1 MRIGLPAIGLPALL
15 LLALAAAAHAQGAW
29 LGSNGPYE
37 SLVPGAYLA
46 WYPPYAVPMNL
57 TLVNV
62 TWYKPNYPIWFRGTY
77 DVVVCSGYTCEYKP
91 ATIYVVQYGLTVAN
105 PYTTEVGTFA
115 IEDLEGSIRYI
126 CRHGAMVAPIDI
138 IVLNLTTQIWV
149 SDVYCLFYDQ
159 WYWLRWLPYEYPEY
173 FISKV
178 EFFNASGIKVST
190 PLGGF
195 YNRVPAGWYLD
206 PVSKAVFKIPG
217 ANLTLLASLQ
227 SVEGK
232 LRILESQLASVRAEL
247 GAKSARLASAN
258 ATIAQL
264 AAALAQLNATV
275 AQLNASLA
283 QARAS
288 SAQLSAENQ
297 ALRAQLDALNAT
309 RARLE
314 AEASLCRSQ
323 LGTCRSQL
331 DALQTANAT
340 LAAQLAQLSAEN
352 QALRAQ
358 AAELNRTLADLN
370 ATYVSQVSQLQ
381 ARLEASTRIAWI
393 GAVAGAAAGAAA
405 SAVVLRRR
413 R

>member
-1 MRIGLPAIGLPALL
+1 MRIGLPAIGIPALL
-15 LLALAAAAHAQGAW
+15 LLATAAAAHAQGAW

-57 TLVNV
+57 TLINV
-62 TWYKPNYPIWFRGTY
+62 TWWSNYPIWFRGTY

-91 ATIYVVQYGLTVAN
+91 ATIYVVQYGLTMVN
-105 PYTTEVGTFA
+105 PYTTKPGTIIIDDVAFEVQSMCG
-115 IEDLEGSIRYI
+115 
-126 CRHGAMVAPIDI
+126 HGAMVAPINI
-138 IVLNLTTQIWV
+138 TVLNLTTQVWV
-149 SDVYCLFYDQ
+149 SDVYCLAGDQ
-159 WYWLRWLPYEYPEY
+159 WFWLRWLPYDLPY
-173 FISKV
+173 FVNKV
-178 EFFNASGIKVST
+178 EFVNASGIKVVT
-190 PLGGF
+190 PIGSF

-206 PVSKAVFKIPG
+206 PVSKAVFEIPG
-217 ANLTLLASLQ
+217 ANLTLLAELQ

-232 LRILESQLASVRAEL
+232 LQVLESQLASVRAEL

-314 AEASLCRSQ
+314 AEAALYRSQ

-340 LAAQLAQLSAEN
+340 LTAQLAQLSAEN

-370 ATYVSQVSQLQ
+370 ATYASQVSQLQ
-381 ARLEASTRIAWI
+381 ARLEASTRVAWI
-393 GAVAGAAAGAAA
+393 AAVAGAAAGAAA

>member
-1 MRIGLPAIGLPALL
+1 MRIGLPAIGIPALL
-15 LLALAAAAHAQGAW
+15 LLATAAAAHAQGAW
-29 LGSNGPYE
+29 LLSNGPYAL
-37 SLVPGAYLA
+37 STAGWYLA

-57 TLVNV
+57 TLINV
-62 TWYKPNYPIWFRGTY
+62 TWYKANYPIWFRGTY
-77 DVVVCSGYTCEYKP
+77 DVVVCSGYTCDDEP
-91 ATIYVVQYGLTVAN
+91 ATIYVVQYGLTMVN
-105 PYTTEVGTFA
+105 PYTTEPGT
-115 IEDLEGSIRYI
+115 IIIDDVEDYVRYI
-126 CRHGAMVAPIDI
+126 CRHGAMVAPVNIT
-138 IVLNLTTQIWV
+138 VLNLTTQIWV
-149 SDVYCLFYDQ
+149 SDVYCLAGDQ
-159 WYWLRWLPYEYPEY
+159 WYWLRWLPYGLPY
-173 FISKV
+173 FVNKV
-178 EFFNASGIKVST
+178 EFFNASGIKVDT

-195 YNRVPAGWYLD
+195 YDRVPAGWYLD
-206 PVSKAVFKIPG
+206 PVTKTVFQVPG

-232 LRILESQLASVRAEL
+232 LQVLESQLASVRAEL

-314 AEASLCRSQ
+314 AEAGLYRSQ

-340 LAAQLAQLSAEN
+340 LTAQLAQLSAEN

-358 AAELNRTLADLN
+358 AAELNRTLAGLN
-370 ATYVSQVSQLQ
+370 ATYASQVSQLQ
-381 ARLEASTRIAWI
+381 ARLEASTRVAWI
-393 GAVAGAAAGAAA
+393 GAVAGVIAGAAA
-405 SAVVLRRR
+405 SAVVLKKRR
-413 R
+413 

>member
-1 MRIGLPAIGLPALL
+1 MRIGLPAIGIPALL
-15 LLALAAAAHAQGAW
+15 LLATAAAAHAQGAW
-29 LGSNGPYE
+29 LLSNGPYAL
-37 SLVPGAYLA
+37 STAGWYLA

-77 DVVVCSGYTCEYKP
+77 DVVVCSGYTCEYRP
-91 ATIYVVQYGLTVAN
+91 ATIYVVQYGLTVVN
-105 PYTTEVGTFA
+105 PYTTEPGTIIIDDIAF
-115 IEDLEGSIRYI
+115 EVQSMCG
-126 CRHGAMVAPIDI
+126 HGAMVAPINI
-138 IVLNLTTQIWV
+138 TVLNLTTQVWV
-149 SDVYCLFYDQ
+149 SDVYCLDYDQ
-159 WYWLRWLPYEYPEY
+159 WYWLRWLSYDLPY
-173 FISKV
+173 FVNKV
-178 EFFNASGIKVST
+178 EFVNASGIKVVT
-190 PLGGF
+190 PIGSF

-206 PVSKAVFKIPG
+206 PVSKAVFQIPG
-217 ANLTLLASLQ
+217 ANLTLLAELQ
-227 SVEGK
+227 SVEGE
-232 LRILESQLASVRAEL
+232 LGILESQLASVRAEL

-314 AEASLCRSQ
+314 AEASLYRSQ
-323 LGTCRSQL
+323 LGTCQSQL

-340 LAAQLAQLSAEN
+340 LAAQLSAEN

-370 ATYVSQVSQLQ
+370 ATYASRVSSLQ

>member
-1 MRIGLPAIGLPALL
+1 MRIGLPAIGIPALL
-15 LLALAAAAHAQGAW
+15 LLATAAAAHAQGAW

-57 TLVNV
+57 TLINV

-77 DVVVCSGYTCEYKP
+77 DVVVCSGYTCNDEP
-91 ATIYVVQYGLTVAN
+91 ATIYVVQYGLTMVN
-105 PYTTEVGTFA
+105 PYTTELGNFSIIDVEGTV
-115 IEDLEGSIRYI
+115 RYL
-126 CRHGAMVAPIDI
+126 CGHGAMVAPINI
-138 IVLNLTTQIWV
+138 TVLNLTTQIWV
-149 SDVYCLFYDQ
+149 SDVYCLAGDEWF
-159 WYWLRWLPYEYPEY
+159 WLRWLPYNSDY
-173 FISKV
+173 FVNKV
-178 EFFNASGIKVST
+178 EFVNASGIKVDT
-190 PLGGF
+190 PIGSF
-195 YNRVPAGWYLD
+195 YDRVPAGWYLD

-217 ANLTLLASLQ
+217 ANLTLLAELQ
-227 SVEGK
+227 SVEGE
-232 LRILESQLASVRAEL
+232 LWILESQLASVRAEL

-314 AEASLCRSQ
+314 AEAALYRSQ
-323 LGTCRSQL
+323 LGTCQSQL

-340 LAAQLAQLSAEN
+340 LTAQVAQLRAEN
-352 QALRAQ
+352 AALKDQ
-358 AAELNRTLADLN
+358 TTELNETLARLN
-370 ATYVSQVSQLQ
+370 ATCASQVSQLQ
-381 ARLEASTRIAWI
+381 ARLEASTRVAWI
-393 GAVAGAAAGAAA
+393 GAVAGVIAGAAA

>member
-1 MRIGLPAIGLPALL
+1 MRIGLPAIGIPALL
-15 LLALAAAAHAQGAW
+15 LLATAAAAHAQGAW
-29 LGSNGPYE
+29 LGSNGPYK

-57 TLVNV
+57 TLINV
-62 TWYKPNYPIWFRGTY
+62 TWWSNYPIWFRGTY

-105 PYTTEVGTFA
+105 PLTTEVGTFA

-126 CRHGAMVAPIDI
+126 CRHGAMVAPVNIT
-138 IVLNLTTQIWV
+138 VLNLTTQIWV
-149 SDVYCLFYDQ
+149 SDVYCLDYDQ
-159 WYWLRWLPYEYPEY
+159 WFWLRWLPYYYPEY

-178 EFFNASGIKVST
+178 EFVNASGIKVAT
-190 PLGGF
+190 PIGDF
-195 YNRVPAGWYLD
+195 YDRVPAGWYLD

-217 ANLTLLASLQ
+217 ANLTLLAELQ
-227 SVEGK
+227 SVEGQ
-232 LRILESQLASVRAEL
+232 LQVLESQLASVRAEL

-314 AEASLCRSQ
+314 AEAGLYRSQ
-323 LGTCRSQL
+323 LGTCQSQL

-340 LAAQLAQLSAEN
+340 LTAQVAQLSAEN

-358 AAELNRTLADLN
+358 AAELNESLARLN
-370 ATYVSQVSQLQ
+370 ETYASQVSSLQ
-381 ARLEASTRIAWI
+381 ARLEASTRVAWI
-393 GAVAGAAAGAAA
+393 GAVAGVIAGAAA
-405 SAVVLRRR
+405 SAVVLKKRR
-413 R
+413 

>member
-1 MRIGLPAIGLPALL
+1 MRIGLPAIGIPALL
-15 LLALAAAAHAQGAW
+15 LLATAAAAHAQGAW
-29 LGSNGPYE
+29 LGSNGPYTI
-37 SLVPGAYLA
+37 STAGWYLA

-57 TLVNV
+57 TLINV
-62 TWYKPNYPIWFRGTY
+62 TWWSNYPIWFRGTY

-91 ATIYVVQYGLTVAN
+91 ATIYVVQYGLTMVN
-105 PYTTEVGTFA
+105 PYTTKPGT
-115 IEDLEGSIRYI
+115 IIIDDVEDYVRYL
-126 CRHGAMVAPIDI
+126 CKHGAMVAPVNIT
-138 IVLNLTTQIWV
+138 VLNLTTQIWV
-149 SDVYCLFYDQ
+149 SDVYCLAGDEWF
-159 WYWLRWLPYEYPEY
+159 WLRWLPYNSAY
-173 FISKV
+173 FVNKV
-178 EFFNASGIKVST
+178 EFVNASGIKVDT

-195 YNRVPAGWYLD
+195 YDRVPAGWYLD
-206 PVSKAVFKIPG
+206 PVSKAVFEIPG
-217 ANLTLLASLQ
+217 ANLTLLAELQ
-227 SVEGK
+227 SVEGE
-232 LRILESQLASVRAEL
+232 LWILESQLASVRAEL

-258 ATIAQL
+258 ATIARL

-314 AEASLCRSQ
+314 AEAALYRSQ
-323 LGTCRSQL
+323 LGTCQSQL

-340 LAAQLAQLSAEN
+340 LTAQVAQLSAEN

-358 AAELNRTLADLN
+358 TTELNETLARLN
-370 ATYVSQVSQLQ
+370 ATYASQVSQLQ
-381 ARLEASTRIAWI
+381 ARLEASTRVAWI
-393 GAVAGAAAGAAA
+393 GAVAGVIAGAAA

>member
-1 MRIGLPAIGLPALL
+1 MRIGLPAIGIPAL
-15 LLALAAAAHAQGAW
+15 LLALAAAAHAQTQGAW
-29 LGSNGPYE
+29 LGSNGPYTI
-37 SLVPGAYLA
+37 STAGWYLA

-57 TLVNV
+57 TLINV

-77 DVVVCSGYTCEYKP
+77 DVVVCSYTCEYRP
-91 ATIYVVQYGLTVAN
+91 ATIYVVQYGLTVVN
-105 PYTTEVGTFA
+105 PYTTEPGTIIIDDIAF
-115 IEDLEGSIRYI
+115 EVQSMCG
-126 CRHGAMVAPIDI
+126 HGAMVAPVNIT
-138 IVLNLTTQIWV
+138 VLNLTTQVWV
-149 SDVYCLFYDQ
+149 SDVYCLDGDQ
-159 WYWLRWLPYEYPEY
+159 WFWLRWLPYRLPY
-173 FISKV
+173 FVNKV
-178 EFFNASGIKVST
+178 EFVNASGVKVVT
-190 PLGGF
+190 PIGSF

-206 PVSKAVFKIPG
+206 PVSKAVFRIPG
-217 ANLTLLASLQ
+217 ANLTLLAELQ
-227 SVEGK
+227 SVDRK
-232 LRILESQLASVRAEL
+232 LQILESQLASVRAEL

-314 AEASLCRSQ
+314 AEAALCRSQ

-331 DALQTANAT
+331 DALRSANAT
-340 LAAQLAQLSAEN
+340 LAAQLAQLRAEN

-358 AAELNRTLADLN
+358 AAELNESLAKLN
-370 ATYVSQVSQLQ
+370 ETYASQVSQLQ

-405 SAVVLRRR
+405 TAVVLRRR

>member
-1 MRIGLPAIGLPALL
+1 MRIGLPAIGIPALL
-15 LLALAAAAHAQGAW
+15 LLATAAAAHAQGAW
-29 LGSNGPYE
+29 LLSNGPYAL
-37 SLVPGAYLA
+37 STAGWYLA

-62 TWYKPNYPIWFRGTY
+62 TWWSNYPIWFKSTY

-105 PYTTEVGTFA
+105 PYTTQRGPVGIDF
-115 IEDLEGSIRYI
+115 IVLDVQSMCGR
-126 CRHGAMVAPIDI
+126 GAMVAPVNIT
-138 IVLNLTTQIWV
+138 VLNLTTQIWV
-149 SDVYCLFYDQ
+149 SDVYCLDGDQ
-159 WYWLRWLPYEYPEY
+159 WYWLRWLPYDHPDAT
-173 FISKV
+173 IGGI
-178 EFFNASGIKVST
+178 EFFNASGIKVAT
-190 PLGGF
+190 PIGSF
-195 YNRVPAGWYLD
+195 YDRVPAGWYLD
-206 PVSKAVFKIPG
+206 PVSKAVFRIPG
-217 ANLTLLASLQ
+217 ANLTLLAELQ
-227 SVEGK
+227 SVEGE
-232 LRILESQLASVRAEL
+232 LGILESQLASVRAEL

-264 AAALAQLNATV
+264 AAALAQLNATM

-314 AEASLCRSQ
+314 AEAALYRSQ
-323 LGTCRSQL
+323 LGTCQSQL

-340 LAAQLAQLSAEN
+340 LTAQVAQLSAEN

-358 AAELNRTLADLN
+358 AAELNESLARLN
-370 ATYVSQVSQLQ
+370 ETYASQVSQLQ
-381 ARLEASTRIAWI
+381 ARLEASTRVAWI
-393 GAVAGAAAGAAA
+393 GAIVGVIAGAAA

>member
-1 MRIGLPAIGLPALL
+1 MRIGLPAIGIPALL
-15 LLALAAAAHAQGAW
+15 LLATAAAAHAQGAW
-29 LGSNGPYE
+29 LGSNGPYK

-57 TLVNV
+57 TLINV
-62 TWYKPNYPIWFRGTY
+62 TWWSNYPIWFRGTY

-105 PYTTEVGTFA
+105 PLTTEVGTFA

-126 CRHGAMVAPIDI
+126 CRHGAMVAPVNIT
-138 IVLNLTTQIWV
+138 VLNLTTQIWV
-149 SDVYCLFYDQ
+149 SDVYCLAGDE
-159 WYWLRWLPYEYPEY
+159 WYWLRWLPYDLPY
-173 FISKV
+173 FVNKV
-178 EFFNASGIKVST
+178 EFFNVSGIKVDT

-195 YNRVPAGWYLD
+195 YDRVPAGWYLD
-206 PVSKAVFKIPG
+206 PVTKTVFQVPG
-217 ANLTLLASLQ
+217 ANLTLLAELQ
-227 SVEGK
+227 SVEGE
-232 LRILESQLASVRAEL
+232 LWILESQLASVRAEL

-258 ATIAQL
+258 ATIARL

-314 AEASLCRSQ
+314 AEASLYRSQ

-340 LAAQLAQLSAEN
+340 LTAQVAQLRAEN
-352 QALRAQ
+352 AALKDQ
-358 AAELNRTLADLN
+358 TTELNETLARLN
-370 ATYVSQVSQLQ
+370 ATYASQVSQLQ

>member
-1 MRIGLPAIGLPALL
+1 MRIGLPAIGIPTLL
-15 LLALAAAAHAQGAW
+15 LLALAAAVHAQGAW
-29 LGSNGPYE
+29 LLSNGPYAL
-37 SLVPGAYLA
+37 STAGWYLA

-57 TLVNV
+57 TLINV

-91 ATIYVVQYGLTVAN
+91 ATIYVVQYGLTMVN
-105 PYTTEVGTFA
+105 PYTTKPGT
-115 IEDLEGSIRYI
+115 IIIDDVEDYVRYL
-126 CRHGAMVAPIDI
+126 CRHGAMVAPINI
-138 IVLNLTTQIWV
+138 TVLNLTTQIWV
-149 SDVYCLFYDQ
+149 SDVYCLDYDH
-159 WYWLRWLPYEYPEY
+159 WYWLRWLPYDLPY
-173 FISKV
+173 FVNKV
-178 EFFNASGIKVST
+178 EFVNASGIKVVT
-190 PLGGF
+190 PIGSF
-195 YNRVPAGWYLD
+195 YDRVPAGWYLD
-206 PVSKAVFKIPG
+206 PVSKAVFQVPG
-217 ANLTLLASLQ
+217 ANLTLLAELQ
-227 SVEGK
+227 SVEGQ
-232 LRILESQLASVRAEL
+232 LQVLESQLASVRAEL

-314 AEASLCRSQ
+314 AEASLYRSQ

-340 LAAQLAQLSAEN
+340 LTAQVAQLSAEN

-358 AAELNRTLADLN
+358 AAELNESLARLN
-370 ATYVSQVSQLQ
+370 ETYASQASSLQ
-381 ARLEASTRIAWI
+381 ARLEASTRDAWI
-393 GAVAGAAAGAAA
+393 GTIVGVIAGAAA

>member
-1 MRIGLPAIGLPALL
+1 MRIGLPAIGIPALL
-15 LLALAAAAHAQGAW
+15 LLATAAAAHAQGAW

-57 TLVNV
+57 TLINV
-62 TWYKPNYPIWFRGTY
+62 TWWSNYPIWFRGTY

-91 ATIYVVQYGLTVAN
+91 ATIYVVQYGLTMVN
-105 PYTTEVGTFA
+105 PYTTKPGT
-115 IEDLEGSIRYI
+115 IIIDDVEDYVRYL
-126 CRHGAMVAPIDI
+126 CRHGAMVAPVNIT
-138 IVLNLTTQIWV
+138 VLNLTTQIWV
-149 SDVYCLFYDQ
+149 SDVYCLAGDH
-159 WYWLRWLPYEYPEY
+159 WYWLRWLPYGLPY
-173 FISKV
+173 FVNKV
-178 EFFNASGIKVST
+178 EFVNASGIKVAT
-190 PLGGF
+190 PLGSF

-206 PVSKAVFKIPG
+206 PVSKAVFEIPG
-217 ANLTLLASLQ
+217 ANLTLLAELQ

-232 LRILESQLASVRAEL
+232 LQVLESQLASVRAEL

-264 AAALAQLNATV
+264 AAALAQLNATM

-314 AEASLCRSQ
+314 AEAALYRSQ

-340 LAAQLAQLSAEN
+340 LTAQLAQLSAEN

-370 ATYVSQVSQLQ
+370 ATYASQVSQLQ
-381 ARLEASTRIAWI
+381 ARLEASTRVAWI
-393 GAVAGAAAGAAA
+393 AAVAGAAAGAAA